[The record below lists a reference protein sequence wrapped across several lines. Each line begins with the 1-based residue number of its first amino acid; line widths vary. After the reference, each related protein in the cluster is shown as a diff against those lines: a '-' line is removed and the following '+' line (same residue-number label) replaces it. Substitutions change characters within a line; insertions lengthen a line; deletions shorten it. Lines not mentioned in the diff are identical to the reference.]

1 MVENPEGGA
10 VQIPGVVDAFG
21 AKMGGGGVLHF
32 GLFIKLFLMKTCLEG
47 VLFHPLTPGCE
58 NL

>member
-21 AKMGGGGVLHF
+21 AKMGGGGYSIL
-32 GLFIKLFLMKTCLEG
+32 GFLLN
-47 VLFHPLTPGCE
+47 FF
-58 NL
+58 